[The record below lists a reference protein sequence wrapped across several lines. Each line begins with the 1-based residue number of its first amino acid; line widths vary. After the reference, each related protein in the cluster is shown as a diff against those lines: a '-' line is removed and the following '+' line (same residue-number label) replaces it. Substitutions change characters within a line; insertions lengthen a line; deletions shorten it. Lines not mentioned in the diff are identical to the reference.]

1 MRAVNGPAGE
11 GKGRSPGG
19 RPGAPSRFR
28 PLLAALAQ
36 RLLFWLACAAST
48 GLLGLVLFAPLLAR
62 EPGFAPRWLV
72 LFGHDATV
80 RRTAVASA
88 LGLVVTA
95 SIFFRAPPAK
105 RKRPQPPG
113 AVGA

>member
-11 GKGRSPGG
+11 GRRRIPGG

-28 PLLAALAQ
+28 PLLATLAQ
-36 RLLFWLACAAST
+36 RLLFWLACAASA

-62 EPGFAPRWLV
+62 EPGSVPRWLV

-95 SIFFRAPPAK
+95 SIFFRARPT
-105 RKRPQPPG
+105 RKRPRPPG

>member
-1 MRAVNGPAGE
+1 MRGVNGRAGE
-11 GKGRSPGG
+11 GRGRIAGE

-36 RLLFWLACAAST
+36 RLLFWLACAVSA

-62 EPGFAPRWLV
+62 EPGSAPRWLV

-95 SIFFRAPPAK
+95 SIFFRAPPK
-105 RKRPQPPG
+105 RKRPRPPG